1 MDLKGSQKVSSVI
14 RPWFSVKFLFE
25 WTFYGKLV
33 FKRCL
38 DVEDWFRDKVAVQ
51 NKIPFQM
58 NFLRTATTLTAKRL
72 HFTSIQQIRD

>member
-1 MDLKGSQKVSSVI
+1 M
-14 RPWFSVKFLFE
+14 KFHIE

-51 NKIPFQM
+51 YRIPFQM
-58 NFLRTATTLTAKRL
+58 DLLQKVNLYQDAKFSSKIRSRFRTKF
-72 HFTSIQQIRD
+72 HFK